1 MVSSVES
8 PGEIK
13 LITLAYQER
22 VNKAL
27 KVKPEPTLRNK
38 IFSILYNLSIQIQ
51 ACTNTAGGQVPSLM

>member
-13 LITLAYQER
+13 FIFLAYQER

-27 KVKPEPTLRNK
+27 KLKPEPTLRNN
-38 IFSILYNLSIQIQ
+38 IFSISYSLSIE